1 MRYPS
6 LRPSPSSNP
15 EIPPPALVAKLEAA
29 VDKEMHKTT
38 TQFDTLREITATNPM
53 EPDAIKLNSLMFIKF
68 KHDDRVTARLAG
80 NGAQQRSDS
89 YGDTFAST
97 SDHGIFSLA
106 TATYYADAVLHNT
119 VDTLHHCDFDF
130 EGAFLQQRLPR
141 SATGG
146 KQVVLKLPHNLP
158 HRLAGKWVEVVGCLY
173 GLKQS
178 NHLFEEGLKATL
190 ATINFLPCHDPLHPY
205 LPLEPSVYHYTDPNV
220 PTNKCTLMMHV
231 DDGQILSTD
240 SKIVQLLK
248 ATLTKRYGQ
257 LVWHDQ
263 SSKHTGTN
271 ITRYPNGAVK
281 FDLSDHIQR
290 FLAKTGMNNIPG
302 SLTPSSTTLFHPSK
316 DTTPTDKR
324 QYQSIVGDLNYI
336 ARVRHDVVKETQH
349 HARQS
354 SSPTVGDLLDV
365 IRTLRYLKSFHT
377 LGPVY
382 YTTEGPILCG
392 HVNTAH
398 ANQSD
403 GMSTTGLTATIGSTS
418 APVYSKSLP
427 QTIPALAPAHAEYQ
441 SLTTIAKVIMRY
453 RYYLASIGFPQLLPT
468 PIYHDNLPAI
478 HLAQAPAIPSQ
489 SRYIH
494 AQYHFVNFLI
504 KHHQI
509 VLIQRNTNQLPPDL
523 LTKSQGPTIHHY
535 LTKLLLNTDSIPV

>member
-1 MRYPS
+1 
-6 LRPSPSSNP
+6 
-15 EIPPPALVAKLEAA
+15 
-29 VDKEMHKTT
+29 MHKVSTKY
-38 TQFDTLREITATNPM
+38 DTLREITAANPM

-68 KHDDRVTARLAG
+68 KHDGRVTARLAG

-89 YGDTFAST
+89 YSDTFAST
-97 SDHGIFSLA
+97 SDHGIFSLT
-106 TATYYADAVLHNT
+106 TAAYYADATLHNT
-119 VDTLHHCDFDF
+119 LDTLHHCDFDF

-178 NHLFEEGLKATL
+178 NHLFEEGLKEIL
-190 ATINFLPCHDPLHPY
+190 SSINFIPCHDPLNPY
-205 LPLEPSVYHYTDPNV
+205 LPLEPSVYHYYDSAY
-220 PTNKCTLMMHV
+220 PTKKCTLMMHV

-240 SKIVQLLK
+240 IAIVRLLK
-248 ATLTKRYGQ
+248 DTLTKRYGE

-263 SSKHTGTN
+263 SAKHTGTN

-281 FDLSDHIQR
+281 FDLSDHIAR
-290 FLAKTGMNNIPG
+290 LLTKTGMDDIPG
-302 SLTPSSTTLFHPSK
+302 SLTPSSLSLFHPTP
-316 DTTPTDKR
+316 DNTPTDKR

-336 ARVRHDVVKETQH
+336 ARVRHEVVKEIQH
-349 HARQS
+349 HARQCA
-354 SSPTVGDLLDV
+354 SPTKGDLLKV
-365 IRTLRYLKSFHT
+365 IRTLRYLKTFPD

-382 YTTEGPILCG
+382 YTTEGPLLCG
-392 HVNTAH
+392 HVDTAH
-398 ANQSD
+398 ANQAD
-403 GMSTTGLTATIGSTS
+403 GTSTTGLTVTIGSTS

-427 QTIPALAPAHAEYQ
+427 QSIPALAPAHAEYMG
-441 SLTTIAKVIMRY
+441 LTTICKVLMRY
-453 RYYLASIGFPQLLPT
+453 RFYLASIGFPQLQPT

-494 AQYHFVNFLI
+494 AQYHYVNYLI
-504 KHHQI
+504 KHGQI
-509 VLIQRNTNQLPPDL
+509 VLLQRNTNKLPPDL
-523 LTKSQGPTIHHY
+523 LTKSHGPTIHHY
-535 LTKLLLNTDSIPV
+535 LTKLLLNTDSIPS